1 MATAKKLPSGNWRV
15 RAYVGKKPDGSQN
28 YKSFTAESKKEAER
42 LAAVYDIE
50 TEQKK
55 ENGATVGEIIDQYI
69 EHNSN
74 ILSPASIRKYTSMR
88 KNNFKKIEE
97 KPVYALKNAD
107 YQAFVNEFA
116 LDHAP
121 KTVSSVCGLLSASL
135 KSFDSSIG
143 ISLKKP
149 SMRKSSITIPT
160 DDQVKTLINSTESE
174 SMKCAF
180 LIGAALGLRRSEI
193 SAITWKDLDGN
204 TLHINKALVQNKDG
218 EWVEKSTKTAAGT
231 RDLEIPDYLKAQ
243 LLSLKKENSKQTDRI
258 IPHTPNSITKAF
270 GRATRRAKIV
280 CRFHDLRHYNAS
292 IMLALGVPDKY
303 AMQRMGHATP
313 NMLKNIYQ
321 HLIDEK
327 EKSVTDEVNEYM
339 KRFGDKG

>member
-15 RAYVGKKPDGSQN
+15 RAYVGKKPDGSPD
-28 YKSFTAESKKEAER
+28 YKSITAKSKKEAER

-50 TEQKK
+50 LERKK
-55 ENGATVGEIIDQYI
+55 ESGATVGEVIDQYI
-69 EHNSN
+69 ENNSN

-88 KNNFKKIEE
+88 RNSFKSIEE
-97 KPVYALKNAD
+97 KPVYALKNSD
-107 YQAFVNEFA
+107 YQAFINEFA

-121 KTVSSVCGLLSASL
+121 KTVASVCGLLSVSL
-135 KSFDSSIG
+135 KSFDRSIV

-149 SMRKSSITIPT
+149 SVRKTNITIPT
-160 DDQVKTLINSTESE
+160 DNQVKTLINSTGSE

-193 SAITWKDLDGN
+193 SALTWKDLDGN
-204 TLHINKALVQNKDG
+204 ILHINKALVQDKNG
-218 EWVEKSTKTAAGT
+218 VWVEKSTKTAAGT
-231 RDLEIPDYLKAQ
+231 RDLEIPDYLKEQ
-243 LLSLKKENSKQTDRI
+243 MLSLKKEDAKKTDRI

-270 GRATRRAKIV
+270 ERATRRAKIV

-292 IMLALGVPDKY
+292 IMLALGIPDKY
-303 AMQRMGHATP
+303 AMQRMGHATS

-327 EKSVTDEVNEYM
+327 EKSVTDEVNDYM
-339 KRFGDKG
+339 KRFGKS